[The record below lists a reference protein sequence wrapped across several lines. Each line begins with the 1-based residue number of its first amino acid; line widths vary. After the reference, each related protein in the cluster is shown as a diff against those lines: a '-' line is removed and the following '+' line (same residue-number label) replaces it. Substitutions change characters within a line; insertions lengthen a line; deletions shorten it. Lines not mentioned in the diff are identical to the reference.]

1 MNNPDKRLASIEQE
15 NVLAKLACA
24 KRLTKKHWR
33 LLKASGLASSK
44 RQWVLTPAAEL
55 FIEMITMVHGPHME
69 MDEAALWHN
78 VLRWS
83 DSPDLLCNFWEAQD
97 HKELL
102 LRAKRQ
108 RNGW

>member
-1 MNNPDKRLASIEQE
+1 MKNPDEKLVSAEQE
-15 NVLAKLACA
+15 NVLAKLAA
-24 KRLTKKHWR
+24 AQRLKKKHWR

-44 RQWVLTPAAEL
+44 RQWILTPAAEL
-55 FIEMITMVHGPHME
+55 FVEMITMVHGPHME
-69 MDEAALWHN
+69 MDDTALWHN

-83 DSPDLLCNFWEAQD
+83 ESPDLLCNFWEAQD

-102 LRAKRQ
+102 LRAQRQ